1 MASPNEKIVRRV
13 TEVVN
18 TCNSVEEA
26 IATGVEELWDPQIE
40 WVNPEDAVERGTRK
54 GVAGM
59 RTVLENLLAGA
70 GAGATV
76 ELEEL
81 RERGDRV
88 FTRTRIHTRGAAS
101 AIEMLG
107 PPVGVVFTIRDER
120 ILRIE
125 WHNDVDTARASF
137 EQGG

>member
-13 TEVVN
+13 VEVVN
-18 TCNSVEEA
+18 RCNSVEEA
-26 IATGVEELWDPQIE
+26 IATGVEELWDPEIE
-40 WVNPEDAVERGTRK
+40 YVNPEDAVERGTRK

-70 GAGATV
+70 GAGATS

-81 RERGDRV
+81 QERGDRV
-88 FTRTRIHTRGAAS
+88 FILTRIHTRGAAS
-101 AIEMLG
+101 AIEVLG
-107 PPVGVVFTIRDER
+107 PPVGVVYTIRDER